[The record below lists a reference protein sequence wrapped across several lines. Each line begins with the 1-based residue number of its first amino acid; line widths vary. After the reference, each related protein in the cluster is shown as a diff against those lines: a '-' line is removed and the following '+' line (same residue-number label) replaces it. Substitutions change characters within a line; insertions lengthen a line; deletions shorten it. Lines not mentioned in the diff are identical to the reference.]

1 MKEFT
6 PYIEP
11 LSVDEAFL
19 EVSGMST
26 MYSGPKALGRAI
38 KDRVFEETGL
48 IISAGLAPNKFLAKF
63 GIRFR

>member
-38 KDRVFEETGL
+38 KDRVL
-48 IISAGLAPNKFLAKF
+48 KKLDSSSLQV
-63 GIRFR
+63 